1 MRSGIPLVAFTYNEP
16 AVYFEYAYDTARLAR
31 AAGLR
36 TVFVSSGFETMTA
49 LDTIAP
55 YLDAINVD
63 LKAFDAETYRSDCG
77 SRLAPVLRNIRHL
90 WAAGIWTEVTT
101 LVIPG
106 LNDSDDEL
114 QAIAAFLAATS
125 PDLPWHVSGFV
136 PHYQMQNRPP
146 TPAETLRRAWE
157 IGRAAGL
164 RYVYTGNI
172 WGNPLLAGCADTTC
186 PGCGAMVISRAGYRV
201 RTFWREPG
209 VCPQCNEKLAGV
221 WQ

>member
-16 AVYFEYAYDTARLAR
+16 AVYFEYAYDTARLAQ

-36 TVFVSSGFETMTA
+36 TVFVSSGFETVTA

-136 PHYQMQNRPP
+136 PHYQMQHRPP
-146 TPAETLRRAWE
+146 TPAATLRLPGDRPGGGAALCLYWQHLE
-157 IGRAAGL
+157 QPAVGRL
-164 RYVYTGNI
+164 CRHNLPRV
-172 WGNPLLAGCADTTC
+172 WGNGDQPGWLSRPHLLAGAWCV
-186 PGCGAMVISRAGYRV
+186 PPM
-201 RTFWREPG
+201 
-209 VCPQCNEKLAGV
+209 Q
-221 WQ
+221 